1 VRHGLDADVVVIGGG
16 IAGLSAAYEIERRG
30 RTVRVLEAS
39 SRPGGV
45 IRTERFDGWV
55 IDGGP
60 DALLVH
66 KPAAVDLCREL
77 GIADRLIPTLTP
89 RTAFVLH
96 RGRLHALA
104 EGSFLGF
111 PITLGSFVRSSLFSV
126 SGRIRMAREAF
137 VPPNAPPGDESI
149 AAFVRRRF
157 GAEAVDRLADP
168 LLAGI
173 HAGDA
178 ERLSVRALFPRLAD
192 AERTSGS
199 VVRALR
205 ALHFRPSPQG
215 AFVSL
220 PGGTGELV
228 DALAAS
234 LDPATIACGRRA
246 TTLGAGDGYTVE
258 SEAGPVRTRA
268 VVVAAPAHA
277 AASLVRRLDPSLATL
292 CEGVRYAST
301 ATVCFG
307 YRREQVA
314 APLRGSGFV
323 VPRSEGRALLA
334 CTWVTSKWPGR
345 APDGHVLLR
354 GFLGGGRDPRR
365 LDAEDAEL
373 VRTARGELAALLGIT
388 GNPVLTRLFRWTR
401 QSPQYEI
408 GHLGRLAGID
418 SRLASHPGLFVTGSG
433 FRAIGIPDC
442 IADGRATGARAAA
455 FVGEHTGS
463 HA

>member
-1 VRHGLDADVVVIGGG
+1 
-16 IAGLSAAYEIERRG
+16 
-30 RTVRVLEAS
+30 
-39 SRPGGV
+39 
-45 IRTERFDGWV
+45 
-55 IDGGP
+55 
-60 DALLVH
+60 
-66 KPAAVDLCREL
+66 
-77 GIADRLIPTLTP
+77 
-89 RTAFVLH
+89 
-96 RGRLHALA
+96 
-104 EGSFLGF
+104 
-111 PITLGSFVRSSLFSV
+111 
-126 SGRIRMAREAF
+126 
-137 VPPNAPPGDESI
+137 
-149 AAFVRRRF
+149 
-157 GAEAVDRLADP
+157 
-168 LLAGI
+168 
-173 HAGDA
+173 
-178 ERLSVRALFPRLAD
+178 
-192 AERTSGS
+192 
-199 VVRALR
+199 
-205 ALHFRPSPQG
+205 
-215 AFVSL
+215 
-220 PGGTGELV
+220 
-228 DALAAS
+228 
-234 LDPATIACGRRA
+234 
-246 TTLGAGDGYTVE
+246 
-258 SEAGPVRTRA
+258 
-268 VVVAAPAHA
+268 
-277 AASLVRRLDPSLATL
+277 
-292 CEGVRYAST
+292 VRYAST

-365 LDAEDAEL
+365 LDAEDDEL